1 MLTCRHGQATMERTL
16 YAASRSLEIE
26 GELYLPEEY
35 PELEAVLSAHGYL
48 TEVAGEIDGNKLLL
62 SGTVETHLVYQSK
75 EKLDQVSA
83 YGLILSGIN
92 GAVFNGE
99 ISLPDL
105 AAATWDWH
113 TRLVKIKL
121 EPGTARAVKYRL
133 ELEVQLHANQSAQVG
148 FIDEIKA
155 EAGIHTEVEHLVIAE
170 PVLKTYVKRDINQQF
185 PLTYPKPPLA
195 RLLSCQVYPVSL
207 AAAFAKD
214 RVNIEGK
221 LEVHLAY
228 VTLAEDGHEGGVET
242 QKWTAENGG
251 AIPFQITAE
260 TPVLQEPAVDY
271 EIWVEGVQFTSTH
284 PESFRVQAQLGVE
297 VCLSKT
303 KQINAIIDVSPAGEG
318 IIDLKRESVAWVE
331 VVEDAERLITV
342 EKMLTLPAGYPDLGK
357 VLQVSILEPKLEWQL
372 SSDQLMVTGEMAG
385 FLLYQTAGAEA
396 EIATLQTVTW
406 GVGDA
411 AALGFGTALELP
423 GVETEM
429 QSRCTVNLQQIKS
442 EQVDGRTVKLT
453 LEFKARIRVTQNRE
467 IALVTDSALVLPE
480 EGLKPSMLFY
490 VVQSGD
496 TLWQIARRYNSTMAT
511 IAAANYLTNPDQEVV
526 SGRKLLI
533 PKELRG

>member
-16 YAASRSLEIE
+16 YAASRSLKIE

-155 EAGIHTEVEHLVIAE
+155 EAGIHTEVEHLVIVE

-185 PLTYPKPPLA
+185 SLTYPKPPLA

-207 AAAFAKD
+207 AAAFAKE

-396 EIATLQTVTW
+396 EIATLQTATW

-411 AALGFGTALELP
+411 AALGFGTAMELP

-429 QSRCTVNLQQIKS
+429 QSRCAVNLQQIKS
-442 EQVDGRTVKLT
+442 EQVDERTVKLT
-453 LEFKARIRVTQNRE
+453 LEFKARIRVTKNRE

-480 EGLKPSMLFY
+480 EGPKPSMLFY

>member
-75 EKLDQVSA
+75 ERLDQVSA

-113 TRLVKIKL
+113 ARLVKIKL

-170 PVLKTYVKRDINQQF
+170 PVLQTYVKRDINQQF

-396 EIATLQTVTW
+396 ESATLQTATW
-406 GVGDA
+406 GVGNA

-429 QSRCTVNLQQIKS
+429 QSRCAVNLQQIKS

-453 LEFKARIRVTQNRE
+453 LEFKARIRVTQDRE

-480 EGLKPSMLFY
+480 EGPKPSMLFY